1 MVRQPGWRRSRTRQ
15 TRDHEQ
21 PALYVFPLG
30 ILVTGAF
37 FPGLRS
43 SPDEQHLTHGQQHI
57 VFGQIEKEEAA
68 KQAKQEKRKA
78 NAPQP
83 GARPNR
89 TKRGVA
95 APAKVADESADSDGA
110 GTESSSVDMTKPGQ
124 KPTKPQAGAKPAAKP
139 ALGPNAAG
147 ANRKSRLGGKVV
159 GRQVLGVGRRAVPA
173 AVKVWQG

>member
-1 MVRQPGWRRSRTRQ
+1 MSNNIWT
-15 TRDHEQ
+15 
-21 PALYVFPLG
+21 Y
-30 ILVTGAF
+30 
-37 FPGLRS
+37 
-43 SPDEQHLTHGQQHI
+43 GQQHI
-57 VFGQIEKEEAA
+57 VFGQIEKEEEAA

-95 APAKVADESADSDGA
+95 APAKAADESADSDGA

-139 ALGPNAAG
+139 ALGPNLLQARIVSPA
-147 ANRKSRLGGKVV
+147 RRESRREASPRG
-159 GRQVLGVGRRAVPA
+159 
-173 AVKVWQG
+173 